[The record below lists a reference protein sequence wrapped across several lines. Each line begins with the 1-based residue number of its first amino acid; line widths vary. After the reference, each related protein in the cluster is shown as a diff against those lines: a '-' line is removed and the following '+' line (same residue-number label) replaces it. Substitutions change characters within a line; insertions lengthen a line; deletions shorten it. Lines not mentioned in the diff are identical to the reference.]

1 MAKAPLPRAARRKS
15 GTKPAA
21 IEEPSGDQISAV
33 PAVSGGNDV
42 VLPHPEEMRATLN
55 VEFGNGGT
63 LEATARCTPA
73 GLVTAGLMVSG
84 ILLSVASVVGAS
96 RRSPR

>member
-1 MAKAPLPRAARRKS
+1 MAKAPLPRAVRKKS
-15 GTKPAA
+15 ETKPAA
-21 IEEPSGDQISAV
+21 VDEPSGDPT
-33 PAVSGGNDV
+33 PALPTVSEGDGAL
-42 VLPHPEEMRATLN
+42 LPHPEEMRATLN

-84 ILLSVASVVGAS
+84 ILLSVASVVWAS